1 MLMLCLI
8 LTCPITVSEHR
19 THRLRMRPIATV
31 EVAWSAVRAVVSV
44 RLLIT
49 AASPVETNETIEMA
63 FGWES
68 EEPE

>member
-1 MLMLCLI
+1 
-8 LTCPITVSEHR
+8 
-19 THRLRMRPIATV
+19 MRPIATV
-31 EVAWSAVRAVVSV
+31 EVAWSSVRAVVSV
-44 RLLIT
+44 RLLVT